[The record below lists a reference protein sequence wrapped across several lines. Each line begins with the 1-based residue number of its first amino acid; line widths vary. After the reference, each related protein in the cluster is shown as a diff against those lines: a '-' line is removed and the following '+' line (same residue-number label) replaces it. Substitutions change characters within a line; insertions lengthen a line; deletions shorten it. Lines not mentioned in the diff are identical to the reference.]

1 MKFAIIIL
9 LISILIPVTGYC
21 QTKIYA
27 EVEDGK
33 VRNIFEWKETLIPNL
48 GPKVLIVNITQLVSK
63 PNVGY
68 LYDGVNFTTPPPPV
82 ILRIITKKE
91 LWSRFTETEKNTII
105 SSANVKVRRF
115 ILEIPILEE
124 FNLEDTKVINA
135 IKYLETTG
143 LIVSGR
149 ADQILQ

>member
-1 MKFAIIIL
+1 MKLIIITL
-9 LISILIPVTGYC
+9 LIAILIPSIGYC
-21 QTKIYA
+21 QSKMYA

-33 VRNIFEWKETLIPNL
+33 VRNIFEWKEALIPNL
-48 GPKVLIVNITQLVSK
+48 GPRVLIVNITQLVSK

-68 LYDGVNFTTPPPPV
+68 LYDGLNFTTPPPPT
-82 ILRIITKKE
+82 ILKIITKKE
-91 LWSRFTETEKNTII
+91 LWSRFTEVEKNSII
-105 SSANVKVRRF
+105 SSADVKVRRF

-143 LIVSGR
+143 IIVSGR
-149 ADQILQ
+149 ANKILQ